1 MGANSQVTVSTVLER
16 KHPSLPVFVVI
27 PGRLIASWKL
37 AGTTVIEGTAN
48 GHAFGRR
55 NIKAW
60 GKESDNWFL
69 EFTAPFCR
77 AAGLGVGDSI
87 SLQLRVADMSL
98 PAELEILLLTS
109 KARKR
114 SWAKL
119 TDAQRRDASEHVR
132 AAKSLAARKRRAE
145 AVVGRLGRA

>member
-1 MGANSQVTVSTVLER
+1 MGANRQVTVSTVLER
-16 KHPSLPVFVVI
+16 KNPGLPVFVVI
-27 PGRLIASWKL
+27 PGRFIASWKL

-48 GHAFGRR
+48 GRAFGRR

-60 GKESDNWFL
+60 GKGSDNWFL

-77 AAGLGVGDSI
+77 AAGLDVGDSI

-98 PAELEILLLTS
+98 PPELETLLLTS
-109 KARKR
+109 KALTQ

-132 AAKSLAARKRRAE
+132 ATKSLAARKRRAE
-145 AVVGRLGRA
+145 AVVGKLGPS